1 LSSYQTAMAKQFLWA
16 SLFGT
21 FIATSSYGQYAGDAF
36 RYSEI
41 NQSGTAR
48 FQSLGGNHAA
58 LGGDASTIFGN
69 PAGLGFYS
77 RSEVSISPGLNNI
90 SNKASYIDNSVSSN
104 KTKGNLA
111 QASLV
116 ISSQPGFQ
124 RKWKRSSLGIS
135 FSRQQS
141 FQDVYNY
148 SGFNNRSSYLDN
160 VVQNVNR
167 SGISAAQLDA
177 DFEGDPSKG
186 GPLAYSVPAAY
197 YQMYLINPTTE
208 TGPPYTPVD
217 GTSAVDQ
224 FGSYLGRGANTQW
237 TIAYAGNYN
246 DKLYVGGNVGFSRIS
261 YEYERTFEDQYV
273 DSPEVIGIQQREGFT
288 VRGNGVNLSLGI
300 IYKFNPL
307 LQIGGVLTT
316 PTWSAMKETFSQGVD
331 AVYVDGLVTGPDG
344 NLIKPPYT
352 SLNVAPNDFEY
363 SITSPFRGS
372 AGITTFLQDK
382 GFITGTLEYVGY
394 SGMNVKTNYLDNTG
408 NTAFRNETK
417 AEIKDTYRNAVN
429 VRIGGEYRVSA
440 FRGRLGF
447 GYLADPYLNNDGLN
461 RQKLLFSAGVGVR
474 KSKFFADLSGT
485 LMSYKSAYTPYFLND
500 AQDYSS
506 VEISNKPVNVVLS
519 VGTFF

>member
-1 LSSYQTAMAKQFLWA
+1 MAKQSLWV
-16 SLFGT
+16 SIFGAL
-21 FIATSSYGQYAGDAF
+21 IATSSYGQYAGDVF

-41 NQSGTAR
+41 NQNGTAR

-58 LGGDASTIFGN
+58 LGGDASSIFGN
-69 PAGLGFYS
+69 PAGLGFYN
-77 RSEVSISPGLNNI
+77 RSEVSISPGLNSI
-90 SNKASYIDNSVSSN
+90 SNKASYIDNSVSSA

-148 SGFNNRSSYLDN
+148 SGFDNRSSYLDN

-167 SGISAAQLDA
+167 SGTSTAQLDA
-177 DFEGDPSKG
+177 DFESDPSNG

-197 YQMYLINPTTE
+197 YQMYLINPGTAA
-208 TGPPYTPVD
+208 GPTYSALD
-217 GTSAVDQ
+217 QNSAVDQ
-224 FGSYLGRGANTQW
+224 YGTYVGRGANTQW
-237 TIAYAGNYN
+237 TVAYAGNYN
-246 DKLYVGGNVGFSRIS
+246 DKLYVGGNVGFSRIR
-261 YEYERTFEDQYV
+261 YEYERTFEDQFV
-273 DSPEVIGIQQREGFT
+273 DSPELISIRQREALT
-288 VRGNGVNLSLGI
+288 VTGNGVNLSLGV
-300 IYKFNPL
+300 IYKFNPM
-307 LQIGGVLTT
+307 LQVGGVLTT
-316 PTWSAMKETFSQGVD
+316 PTWSAIKETFSQGVD
-331 AVYVDGLVTGPDG
+331 AAFVDGLVTGPEGD
-344 NLIKPPYT
+344 LITPPYT

-363 SITSPFRGS
+363 SIVSPFRGS
-372 AGITTFLQDK
+372 AGITAFLQDK

-394 SGMNVKTNYLDNTG
+394 SGMNVRTNYLDDAG
-408 NTAFRNETK
+408 NTAFRNDTK
-417 AEIKDTYRNAVN
+417 TEIQDTYRNVVN
-429 VRIGGEYRVSA
+429 VRVGGEYRVSA

-474 KSKFFADLSGT
+474 KNRFFADLSGT
-485 LMSYKSAYTPYFLND
+485 LMIYKSAYTPYFLNN